1 MQSTFAIYKCKLSSI
16 MFSMLFKESTVDCWA
31 CSFSSF
37 KIHFVE
43 GLLKEMHS
51 FAQDT
56 AKHNTIWSEPK
67 GHSVINENM
76 AFKIPFLK
84 K

>member
-1 MQSTFAIYKCKLSSI
+1 
-16 MFSMLFKESTVDCWA
+16 MFSMLFKESTVDFWA
-31 CSFSSF
+31 GSFSSFSSF

-43 GLLKEMHS
+43 GLLKEMDS
-51 FAQDT
+51 FAQDI
-56 AKHNTIWSEPK
+56 AKHNKIWSEPK

-76 AFKIPFLK
+76 VFKIPFLK